1 MTATSA
7 ASTLG
12 DSWNR
17 RHSDDNESIAP
28 QPMPAAMPEAMPAAM
43 PAGVRFSPPSL
54 ATMDLPQGKVLV
66 VVDDAIVALDLQR
79 LLRDAGYL
87 VIGPATTVSE
97 IQRMIQRGDIDCAI
111 LDLDIDRRAPLP
123 IADLLAFA
131 DVPFVYL
138 TTGVLGQVPARH
150 RQRPVVEKPFT
161 RGALLAAIAK
171 AMTRRREVA
180 NDNRWPAGGPVVPW
194 ARVYPPL

>member
-17 RHSDDNESIAP
+17 RLSDDSKSFAP
-28 QPMPAAMPEAMPAAM
+28 QPMAQ
-43 PAGVRFSPPSL
+43 GLRFSPPSL
-54 ATMDLPQGKVLV
+54 ATLDLPHGKVLV
-66 VVDDAIVALDLQR
+66 VVDDAIMALDLQR
-79 LLRDAGYL
+79 LLHEAGYR
-87 VIGPATTVSE
+87 VIGPATTVGE
-97 IQRMIQRGDIDCAI
+97 IQRMIQHGDIDCAI

-131 DVPFVYL
+131 NVPFVYL
-138 TTGVLGQVPARH
+138 TTGVLGPVPSRH
-150 RQRPVVEKPFT
+150 RHRPVVEKPFS
-161 RGALLAAIAK
+161 REALLAAVEK
-171 AMTRRREVA
+171 AMAKRREVA
-180 NDNRWPAGGPVVPW
+180 NDNRWPAGGTVVPW

>member
-17 RHSDDNESIAP
+17 QLSYNIESITP
-28 QPMPAAMPEAMPAAM
+28 QPMPV
-43 PAGVRFSPPSL
+43 GVRFSPPSL
-54 ATMDLPQGKVLV
+54 HTLGLPQRRVLV

-79 LLRDAGYL
+79 LLYGAGYR
-87 VIGPATTVSE
+87 VVGPATTVAE
-97 IQRMIQRGDIDCAI
+97 IQRLIQRGAIDCAI
-111 LDLDIDRRAPLP
+111 LDLDIERRTPLP

-138 TTGVLGQVPARH
+138 TTGVLGWVPSRH
-150 RQRPVVEKPFT
+150 RRTPVVEKPFT
-161 RGALLAAIAK
+161 REALLTAVEK
-171 AMTRRREVA
+171 AMGKPREIG
-180 NDNRWPAGGPVVPW
+180 NDNLRPGGLVVPW
-194 ARVYPPL
+194 TKVYPSL

>member
-17 RHSDDNESIAP
+17 QLSDNTERFAP
-28 QPMPAAMPEAMPAAM
+28 QPVHQGM
-43 PAGVRFSPPSL
+43 RFAPPSL
-54 ATMDLPQGKVLV
+54 APLDLPQGKVLV
-66 VVDDAIVALDLQR
+66 VVEDAIVALDLQR
-79 LLRDAGYL
+79 TLHDAGWH
-87 VIGPATTVSE
+87 VVGPATTVTE
-97 IQRMIQRGDIDCAI
+97 IQRMIRRGDIDCAV

-138 TTGVLGQVPARH
+138 TTGVLGPVPSRH
-150 RQRPVVEKPFT
+150 RHRPVVEKPFA
-161 RGALLAAIAK
+161 RDALLAAVEK
-171 AMTRRREVA
+171 AMARVRKVVD
-180 NDNRWPAGGPVVPW
+180 DNRWPTTGSVVPW
-194 ARVYPPL
+194 ERVYPPI

>member
-17 RHSDDNESIAP
+17 QLFEP
-28 QPMPAAMPEAMPAAM
+28 QPMGQ
-43 PAGVRFSPPSL
+43 GVRLSPPSL
-54 ATMDLPQGKVLV
+54 ATLDLPRGKVLV

-79 LLRDAGYL
+79 LLHEAGYR
-87 VIGPATTVSE
+87 VIGPATTVGE

-111 LDLDIDRRAPLP
+111 LDLDVDRRAPLP

-138 TTGVLGQVPARH
+138 TTGVLGPVPARH

-161 RGALLAAIAK
+161 REALLAAVEK
-171 AMTRRREVA
+171 AMARPREVA
-180 NDNRWPAGGPVVPW
+180 NDNRWPIGGSVVPW
-194 ARVYPPL
+194 TRVYPPL

>member
-1 MTATSA
+1 MTALSA

-17 RHSDDNESIAP
+17 LSDCKERLEP
-28 QPMPAAMPEAMPAAM
+28 QPMPV
-43 PAGVRFSPPSL
+43 GVRFSPPSL
-54 ATMDLPQGKVLV
+54 APLVLPQGKILM
-66 VVDDAIVALDLQR
+66 VVDDALMALDLQR
-79 LLRDAGYL
+79 LLHEAGYR
-87 VIGPATTVSE
+87 VVGPATTVAE

-138 TTGVLGQVPARH
+138 TTGALGPVPSRH

-161 RGALLAAIAK
+161 REILLAAVEK
-171 AMTRRREVA
+171 AMARAREVA
-180 NDNRWPAGGPVVPW
+180 NDNRWPVGGTVVPW

>member
-1 MTATSA
+1 MTTPSA

-17 RHSDDNESIAP
+17 RHPGSNESIAP
-28 QPMPAAMPEAMPAAM
+28 RPMPV
-43 PAGVRFSPPSL
+43 GVRFSPPSL
-54 ATMDLPQGKVLV
+54 ATLDLPQGKVLV
-66 VVDDAIVALDLQR
+66 VVDDAVLALDLQR
-79 LLRDAGYL
+79 LLHDAGYR
-87 VIGPATTVSE
+87 VIGPATTVAE
-97 IQRMIQRGDIDCAI
+97 IQRMIQRGDIDFAI

-138 TTGVLGQVPARH
+138 TTGVLGPVPARH
-150 RQRPVVEKPFT
+150 RQRPAVEKPFT
-161 RGALLAAIAK
+161 REALLAAVEK
-171 AMTRRREVA
+171 AMARPREVA

-194 ARVYPPL
+194 TRVYPPL

>member
-17 RHSDDNESIAP
+17 HPN
-28 QPMPAAMPEAMPAAM
+28 
-43 PAGVRFSPPSL
+43 FSPPVL
-54 ATMDLPQGKVLV
+54 AAAGQPKGKVLMI
-66 VVDDAIVALDLQR
+66 VDDAILALDLQR
-79 LLRDAGYL
+79 LLRDEGWRVL
-87 VIGPATTVSE
+87 GPATTVAE
-97 IQRMIQRGDIDCAI
+97 VQRLIRRGDIACAI

-138 TTGVLGQVPARH
+138 ATGVFGPVPPRH
-150 RQRPVVEKPFT
+150 RQRPIVEKPFT
-161 RGALLAAIAK
+161 RELLIAAVEK
-171 AMTRRREVA
+171 ATARPREVA
-180 NDNRWPAGGPVVPW
+180 NDNRWPTGGPVVPW
-194 ARVYPPL
+194 TRVYPQL